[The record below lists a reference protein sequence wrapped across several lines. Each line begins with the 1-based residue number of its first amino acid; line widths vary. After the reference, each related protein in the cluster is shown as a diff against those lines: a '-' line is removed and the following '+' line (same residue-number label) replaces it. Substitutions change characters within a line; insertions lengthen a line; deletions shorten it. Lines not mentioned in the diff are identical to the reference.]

1 MKRLLYIFSFFLFF
15 AASYGRA
22 QTAGQAEL
30 LAQRENIAPGQEFY
44 LALELTLPRG
54 GHVYWKNPG
63 DAGEAVD
70 LKLNLPPGFRE
81 KGRYWPAPEKFTVGP
96 FTEYGYR
103 SRAYLLVK
111 IQAPENLRT
120 GEIFEI
126 SGRAVWLACF
136 NECIP
141 MAQDVAV
148 LIAAG
153 QEAGGEENEEVL
165 HMISE
170 LPDKE
175 EEAVFFETPDSLIL
189 SVPAEKQARCAY
201 FFPADQ
207 KVLAYSAPQNIKTA
221 DGKMYLF
228 MKKAPAEVFMPADIL
243 IGTVV
248 FYNVQGE
255 RIRAA
260 DVLAVKTEENLP
272 VFSEPFVLFDF
283 MTALLFA
290 FLGGVLLKMKPC
302 FFPDSGESEKGN
314 RLIGHKRMQTSGRH
328 RWQRYPTAQI
338 PPSPSAR
345 LPRPGERQTAV
356 LPWFSP
362 MKFTTHRNFISWFTT
377 KCC

>member
-153 QEAGGEENEEVL
+153 QEAGGE
-165 HMISE
+165 
-170 LPDKE
+170 
-175 EEAVFFETPDSLIL
+175 
-189 SVPAEKQARCAY
+189 
-201 FFPADQ
+201 
-207 KVLAYSAPQNIKTA
+207 
-221 DGKMYLF
+221 
-228 MKKAPAEVFMPADIL
+228 
-243 IGTVV
+243 
-248 FYNVQGE
+248 
-255 RIRAA
+255 
-260 DVLAVKTEENLP
+260 
-272 VFSEPFVLFDF
+272 
-283 MTALLFA
+283 
-290 FLGGVLLKMKPC
+290 
-302 FFPDSGESEKGN
+302 
-314 RLIGHKRMQTSGRH
+314 
-328 RWQRYPTAQI
+328 
-338 PPSPSAR
+338 
-345 LPRPGERQTAV
+345 
-356 LPWFSP
+356 
-362 MKFTTHRNFISWFTT
+362 
-377 KCC
+377 